1 MDPEHALAAIGQELL
16 LGKYRFTP
24 VSAATRRRVNLRAGN
39 DLAHTLSEVFGWGR
53 PWVPGLVP
61 ERMVTWL
68 ERAGALHVANGRCWS
83 RVGYSTIGEQLVA
96 HAADAVA
103 GDPSPWP
110 AHAACGPDAWRY
122 AALLRLVAAP
132 AQMAVEL
139 NCGCGVG
146 GLAVAN
152 QVRRVV
158 MADADPV
165 ARLLAKANALIA
177 KVDHVQV
184 VAGPGIDEA
193 LGEAAGPLGP
203 ADGTA
208 GEDAGRPEH
217 PDLLI
222 AGFGR
227 DLPIEAPAAPG
238 PAAAWVRTALA
249 YARANADSPTAAKVG
264 QLVAYAVV
272 PINHGEDPLWRAV
285 GRALVEA
292 DPAVAY
298 EEIDPDLS
306 PDSLPPGVGEIPP
319 ERTAAVGI
327 VVRLR

>member
-1 MDPEHALAAIGQELL
+1 MDPEHAIAAIGQELAAA
-16 LGKYRFTP
+16 KYRFTP
-24 VSAATRRRVNLRAGN
+24 VGSATRRRVNVRGGN
-39 DLAHTLSEVFGWGR
+39 DLAHTLVEVFGWGR

-61 ERMVTWL
+61 DRMTKWL
-68 ERAGALHVANGRCWS
+68 ERAGALHFSGGKLWS
-83 RVGYSTIGEQLVA
+83 RVGFSTIGDHLFA
-96 HAADAVA
+96 HSADGVA

-110 AHAACGPDAWRY
+110 AHAGCGPDAWRY
-122 AALLRLVAAP
+122 AALLRLVSTS

-139 NCGCGVG
+139 NCGCGIG
-146 GLAVAN
+146 GMTIAA

-165 ARLLAKANALIA
+165 ARLLARANALIA

-184 VAGPGIDEA
+184 VAGPGIDDA
-193 LGEAAGPLGP
+193 LAEAAGPLGP
-203 ADGTA
+203 SA
-208 GEDAGRPEH
+208 GEDGEGDGRPET

-227 DLPIEAPAAPG
+227 DMPIEAAAAQV
-238 PAAAWVRTALA
+238 PAAAWVRAALA
-249 YARANADSPTAAKVG
+249 YFAAQAKAGAGAG
-264 QLVAYAVV
+264 QVVAYAVV
-272 PINHGEDPLWRAV
+272 PVNHGEDPLWRAV

-298 EEIDPDLS
+298 EEIDPDL
-306 PDSLPPGVGEIPP
+306 PPESLPPGVGEIPP

-327 VVRLR
+327 VARLRA